1 MIFKMEEK
9 IEKKLHTR
17 ICPNCK
23 QLCKTEIGLSNW
35 KNLFKKPTVED
46 WVSLIILILLF
57 LAAFAYTI
65 DTKACRETLN
75 NLDKICYEYEVGKSM
90 NTTNILLNPS
100 NLSTNLY
107 PISNLSKFIL
117 SNESSMSI

>member
-1 MIFKMEEK
+1 MEK
-9 IEKKLHTR
+9 IENKLHTR
-17 ICPNCK
+17 VCPNCK
-23 QLCKTEIGLSNW
+23 QMYKTEIGLSNW

-57 LAAFAYTI
+57 LAAFAYTV

-75 NLDKICYEYEVGKSM
+75 NLDTICYEYKIGKSM
-90 NTTNILLNPS
+90 NTTNVLLNPIIDS

-107 PISNLSKFIL
+107 PINNLSKFIL
-117 SNESSMSI
+117 SNKSSASV